1 MTNDEQFMIECITTE
16 LTEYVMRDYHIGMKE
31 ALDMVYNSV
40 TYSKLLNTNS
50 GLYYQSPLLI
60 YDIFKE
66 EQVNNGK
73 RNMKMANKRNSIHQ
87 ISCKHPVPDSFLW
100 IFYHQNC
107 IKYEKRQYAFRK
119 DSRIYQ
125 SSSANNKSSLKSPLS
140 YPAK

>member
-31 ALDMVYNSV
+31 ALDIVYNSV

-73 RNMKMANKRNSIHQ
+73 KEHENG
-87 ISCKHPVPDSFLW
+87 
-100 IFYHQNC
+100 
-107 IKYEKRQYAFRK
+107 
-119 DSRIYQ
+119 
-125 SSSANNKSSLKSPLS
+125 
-140 YPAK
+140 

>member
-1 MTNDEQFMIECITTE
+1 
-16 LTEYVMRDYHIGMKE
+16 MRDYHIGMKE

-73 RNMKMANKRNSIHQ
+73 KEHENG
-87 ISCKHPVPDSFLW
+87 
-100 IFYHQNC
+100 
-107 IKYEKRQYAFRK
+107 
-119 DSRIYQ
+119 
-125 SSSANNKSSLKSPLS
+125 
-140 YPAK
+140 